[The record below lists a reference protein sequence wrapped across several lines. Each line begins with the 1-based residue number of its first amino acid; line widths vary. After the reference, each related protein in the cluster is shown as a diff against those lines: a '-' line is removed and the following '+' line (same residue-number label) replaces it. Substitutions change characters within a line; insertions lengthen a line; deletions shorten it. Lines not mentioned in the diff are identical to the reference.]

1 MIIIKC
7 KGQRIESVLKTYRQ
21 KVDRTRQLVEL
32 KSRKDF
38 EKPSVKRRKLK
49 QRAQYKSRQNNVK
62 L

>member
-32 KSRKDF
+32 KSRKEF
-38 EKPSVKRRKLK
+38 EKPSVKRRKIK

>member
-7 KGQRIESVLKTYRQ
+7 KGQSIESVLKTYRQ

-32 KSRKDF
+32 KSRKEF

>member
-32 KSRKDF
+32 KSRKEF